1 MRPLRDEEP
10 RRIGPYRVLA
20 ELGEGGMGRV
30 LLAAAGDGQL
40 VALKLMRA
48 HLLHDAQFRF
58 RFRREVIT
66 SREVAASRWTA
77 AVLDSDE
84 DAPEPWLASE
94 FFHGPTLAEAI
105 GANGPLDEP
114 ASRRL
119 VHGLAAGLADVHR
132 HGVVHRD
139 LKPSN
144 VILTE
149 DGVKIID
156 FGIARVPGP
165 QGDETITET
174 GALIGAPAY
183 MSPEQITKRPVGPPS
198 DLFSLGTS
206 VITAGTG
213 QSPFDAE
220 SLFDIMS
227 KVVNGRPDLRALPV
241 SLRPLVEACMDKDP
255 DRRVTAA
262 ELLARVGE
270 PLAGPWPPSIAAL
283 EARQRSEVADLARR
297 NGWDTRVRPDHTVV
311 MFGPGFV
318 PAGEPIPEGPT
329 VVQDAAQ
336 DGADAGGPIPEGPTT
351 PYPPGGP
358 FPGDVP
364 YPPGGPVP
372 PAAPKPD
379 RSGLY
384 VALAVAA
391 VVALAAFVYLLGE
404 GDSDDPQAGSGAGD
418 ETEETSTYDDSE
430 WDAETTAESEPEE
443 PDPIGDAEIGDCFYD
458 YGGES
463 EADLEPAYCDDGTFE
478 VVDVFY
484 GTTDLSSC
492 DYTDR
497 VTTRVSSSAHDLVLC
512 LSYRHGYGDAYH
524 AEVGEC
530 VFGPEEAD
538 SDWYVI
544 DCQTGAFKVLERMRG
559 ESDMDLCTDSTYYN
573 HAFWF
578 TTSEAYLDVLLC
590 LQFIYPD
597 DMGYAE
603 LNNCMYMSGDPAAG
617 ATYTFSDCD
626 SANVYVTGRTDE
638 FEASGF
644 CGNDGWSTWASSD
657 FAVHKYTVCWRYL

>member
-30 LLAAAGDGQL
+30 LLAAADDGQL
-40 VALKLMRA
+40 VALKVMRP

-66 SREVAASRWTA
+66 SREVAASPWTA
-77 AVLDSDE
+77 AVLASDE

-119 VHGLAAGLADVHR
+119 MHGLAAGLADVHR
-132 HGVVHRD
+132 HNVVHRD

-165 QGDETITET
+165 QGDATITET
-174 GALIGAPAY
+174 GALVGAPAY

-227 KVVNGRPDLRALPV
+227 NVVNGRPDLRALPV

-262 ELLARVGE
+262 DLLARVGE

-283 EARQRSEVADLARR
+283 EARQRDEVADLARR
-297 NGWDTRVRPDHTVV
+297 NGWDTQVRPDRTVV

-318 PAGEPIPEGPT
+318 PAGDPMPEGPT
-329 VVQDAAQ
+329 VVQGAAQ
-336 DGADAGGPIPEGPTT
+336 DAGDPIPEGPTT
-351 PYPPGGP
+351 PYPPDGS
-358 FPGDVP
+358 FPH
-364 YPPGGPVP
+364 PPGGLP
-372 PAAPKPD
+372 PAPKPD
-379 RSGLY
+379 RTILY
-384 VALAVAA
+384 GAFAIVAVIALAGLV
-391 VVALAAFVYLLGE
+391 FLLGDRDE
-404 GDSDDPQAGSGAGD
+404 PEPGSGAG
-418 ETEETSTYDDSE
+418 EESEETSAYEDWDGDWDS
-430 WDAETTAESEPEE
+430 ETTATEPEPE
-443 PDPIGDAEIGDCFYD
+443 PDPIRDAAIGDCFYD
-458 YGGES
+458 YGGEF

-484 GTTDLSSC
+484 GNTDLSSC

-497 VTTRVSSSAHDLVLC
+497 VSTRVSSSAHDMVLC

-538 SDWYVI
+538 SVWYVI
-544 DCQTGAFKVLERMRG
+544 DCQTGAFRVLERLPG

-578 TTSEAYLDVLLC
+578 TTSETYLDVLLC
-590 LQFIYPD
+590 LQYIYPD

-603 LNNCMYMSGDPAAG
+603 LNNCMYMSGDPSAG

-626 SANVYVTGRTDE
+626 GANVYVTGRTDE
-638 FEASGF
+638 YEASGF

-657 FAVHKYTVCWRYL
+657 FAVHRYTVCWRYL